1 MAASK
6 NDIRE
11 WLERGNNGKYSH
23 MIVVCDTW
31 DYDDFPVYVK
41 FDEVLEEEMKHH
53 NGVNMEEIMEVYNYL
68 LPLEPQLNVRRAY
81 NLEPRRKL
89 TI

>member
-31 DYDDFPVYVK
+31 DWEDSPVFVRI
-41 FDEVLEEEMKHH
+41 DEDIDEEVRKH
-53 NGVNMEEIMEVYNYL
+53 NGVNMEKIMEVYNYSL
-68 LPLEPQLNVRRAY
+68 DLEQQLNQRTVY
-81 NLEPRRKL
+81 NLEPKRKL